1 MGQQIFTLEEIEHR
15 RAAASLPYRSVCA
28 EAGVA
33 PTTWRRIMSGQH
45 SPVMST
51 LEKLS
56 AAIDRLTSAR
66 AAE

>member
-1 MGQQIFTLEEIEHR
+1 MVQKIFSLEEIERR
-15 RAAASLPYRSVCA
+15 RADADLPYRVVCA

-33 PTTWRRIMSGQH
+33 PTTWRRIMSGEH

-56 AAIDRLTSAR
+56 SAIDRLAPAE